1 MSRGFVSAD
10 QAARDRI
17 RDSLD
22 ETLFVEA
29 GAGTGKTTSLVDRM
43 LGLVSTGRATLDRI
57 AVITFTESAAAEL
70 RDRVRE
76 ALEKAV
82 DDSGRDDRA
91 SERCHQGIRDIDQ
104 ASIQTLHSFA
114 ADLLQARPLEAGLP
128 PGFQV
133 MDRIAA
139 DLDFEDEWKRWLDAT
154 LDDAATGQSFALA
167 ISLGMS
173 LVHMR
178 DIAVAFHGEYDRL
191 DGVSF
196 ESPAEAPATSVDALV
211 RAAPELDRLCQY
223 ARLGEDDPLV
233 GHVRGVLSSTRRLQE
248 VESPSPA
255 AFRLLVRA
263 GPIRTRSGNVS
274 NWENDADTGQN
285 ACTLIKESLEDL
297 DELVREELA
306 RARLAAL
313 APVLSALQTFIE
325 GYASKRKRQGV
336 AQFQDLLVWARDL
349 LRDDPEVR
357 DHFRERFA
365 YLLIDEVQ
373 DVDPL
378 QAEIALL
385 LSQRAEREAADRNG
399 DHPIQQ
405 TGLQRTGL
413 PVAPGRLFVVG
424 DPKQSIY
431 RFRRADISQ
440 VQLLQESMGPSPTR
454 LVQNFRTQKPV
465 IAWVNQLFGTWMDAS
480 PGQAEYVPLV
490 PRWEGVVDHPFAPR
504 AWHIGSATDEKN
516 VGPMREQEAEAVAHL
531 LTGIATADW
540 QVLDRQATADAKEER
555 YRPARY
561 SDVCILMPVRTA
573 IRTLELALEEGGV
586 PYRLEGASLIFE
598 TQEVRDLLNCLRAID
613 DPADQV
619 SLVAALRSPAFAC
632 SDEDLLEFAQGKGS
646 FDYLDPRISGTRRP
660 SDGPVANG
668 MSALLEYHQGRLWS
682 STAMLI
688 ERVIRERRL
697 IEAAMGRPRPRGLW
711 RRYQF
716 LVDQARAFVQA
727 GGGPLRAFLTWAD
740 RQISEGTR
748 VTEVPVPEG
757 DEDAVRVMT
766 VHAAKGLEFPIV
778 VLVGLNADRSR
789 SDNGPVIIDRQSG
802 AVEVGVGSK
811 ASPFQTPGYQALST
825 QEKGLAEQEF
835 VRLLYVAAT
844 RARDHLVVSMFRTAS
859 DTGSAAA
866 LIAGMME
873 GHDELWDPAPYG
885 DVSAPVQEAT
895 PSSVRALTDPS
906 PREPSLEPSMEGR
919 ERWMAERT
927 KLVADR
933 SRPASVAATTLAQV
947 AKIEA
952 VSDEP
957 WRRGRGGT
965 SLGRAVHAVLQTVD
979 LATGRGLDETATAQ
993 ATAEGIA
1000 HRADEVAR
1008 LARVALDSDVV
1019 RRAVA
1024 SGRFWREVPVAAPL
1038 GPGAID
1044 GFIDLLFQDHDHQGD
1059 GQLIVVDYKTDTL
1072 EVDET
1077 ADAAQRYRLQAGAY
1091 ALALMES
1098 TGHAV
1103 REVVFLFLQ
1112 PKREEALNDIAEL
1125 VSEARAAALRHL
1137 GEATE

>member
-29 GAGTGKTTSLVDRM
+29 GAGTGKTTSLVDRV

-57 AVITFTESAAAEL
+57 AVITFTDSAAAEL

-82 DDSGRDDRA
+82 DDPGHGDNERD
-91 SERCHQGIRDIDQ
+91 RCRQGISDIDQ

-139 DLDFEDEWKRWLDAT
+139 DLAFEDEWKRRLDAT

-173 LVHMR
+173 INQMR
-178 DIAVAFHGEYDRL
+178 GIALAFHREYDRL
-191 DGVSF
+191 EGVSF
-196 ESPAEAPATSVDALV
+196 QFPAEPPATSVTALV

-223 ARLGEDDPLV
+223 ARLGEDDRLV
-233 GHVRGVLSSTRRLQE
+233 GHVRAVLSSTRRLQE
-248 VESPSPA
+248 VETPSPSA
-255 AFRLLVRA
+255 YRLLVRA
-263 GPIRTRSGNVS
+263 GRIRTTSGNVS
-274 NWENDADTGQN
+274 DWEKDAATGRN
-285 ACTLIKESLEDL
+285 ACTLIKELLKDL

-306 RARLAAL
+306 QARLAAL
-313 APVLSALQTFIE
+313 GPVLSALQSFVE
-325 GYASKRKRQGV
+325 GYAVQRKRQGV

-349 LRDDPEVR
+349 LRDDLEVR

-385 LSQRAEREAADRNG
+385 LSEGAEREDAGREAERA
-399 DHPIQQ
+399 
-405 TGLQRTGL
+405 GLR
-413 PVAPGRLFVVG
+413 VAPGKLFVVG

-440 VQLLQESMGPSPTR
+440 VRLLQESMGPSPVR
-454 LVQNFRTQKPV
+454 LVQNFRSQKPV
-465 IAWVNQLFGTWMDAS
+465 IAWVNLLFSKWMETS
-480 PGQAEYVPLV
+480 PGQAEYVPLA
-490 PRWEGVVDHPFAPR
+490 PRWQGNTGHSYAPR
-504 AWHIGSATDEKN
+504 AWHIGSATDDKT
-516 VGPMREQEAEAVAHL
+516 VGPVREKEAEAIVHL
-531 LTGIATADW
+531 LAGIAADGW
-540 QVLDRQATADAKEER
+540 QVLDRKTTADAGEER

-573 IRTLELALEEGGV
+573 IRTLELALEDGGV

-598 TQEVRDLLNCLRAID
+598 TQEVRDLLNCLRSID

-632 SDEDLLEFAQGKGS
+632 SDEDLLEFVRQEGS
-646 FDYLDPRISGTRRP
+646 FDYLDPRVSDTRGP
-660 SDGPVANG
+660 FEGPVAEG
-668 MSALLEYHQGRLWS
+668 MRALLGYHKGRLWS

-697 IEAAMGRPRPRGLW
+697 IEAAMGRPRPRELW

-716 LVDQARAFVQA
+716 LVDQARAFAEA
-727 GGGPLRAFLTWAD
+727 GGGPLRAFLKWTD
-740 RQISEGTR
+740 RQMSERTM

-789 SDNGPVIIDRQSG
+789 SENGAVIVDRQSG

-811 ASPFQTPGYQALST
+811 ASSFRTPGYDALST
-825 QEKGLAEQEF
+825 LEKELAEQEF
-835 VRLLYVAAT
+835 VRLMYVAAT
-844 RARDHLVVSMFRTAS
+844 RARDHLVVSMFRTES
-859 DTGSAAA
+859 DATSAAA

-873 GHDELWDPAPYG
+873 GHEHVWDAAPYG
-885 DVSAPVQEAT
+885 DISAPAREAS
-895 PSSVRALTDPS
+895 PSSLEALITDPS
-906 PREPSLEPSMEGR
+906 MEAR
-919 ERWMAERT
+919 QIWLAERAS
-927 KLVADR
+927 LVADR
-933 SRPASVAATTLAQV
+933 SRPATVAATTLARV
-947 AKIEA
+947 AKDEA

-957 WRRGRGGT
+957 WRRGRACT

-1000 HRADEVAR
+1000 HRDAEVAR
-1008 LARVALDSDVV
+1008 LARVALDSVV
-1019 RRAVA
+1019 VKRAVA

-1038 GPGAID
+1038 GQGAIE
-1044 GFIDLLFQDHDHQGD
+1044 GFIDLLFEDD
-1059 GQLIVVDYKTDTL
+1059 GQLVVVDYKTDAL
-1072 EVDET
+1072 EVEET
-1077 ADAAQRYRLQAGAY
+1077 ADAAQRYWLQAGAY

-1098 TGHAV
+1098 TKRPV

-1112 PKREEALNDIAEL
+1112 PKREEALSDIDEL
-1125 VSEARAAALRHL
+1125 VSEARAAALQHL
-1137 GEATE
+1137 GEAAG

>member
-1 MSRGFVSAD
+1 MSRAFVSAD

-29 GAGTGKTTSLVDRM
+29 GAGTGKTTSLVDRV

-57 AVITFTESAAAEL
+57 AVITFTDSAAAEL

-76 ALEKAV
+76 ALEQAV
-82 DDSGRDDRA
+82 DDPAQGDLERD
-91 SERCHQGIRDIDQ
+91 RCRQGISDIDQ

-139 DLDFEDEWKRWLDAT
+139 DLDFEDEWQRWLDAT
-154 LDDAATGQSFALA
+154 LDDAASGRSFALA

-173 LVHMR
+173 VEQMR
-178 DIAVAFHGEYDRL
+178 QIALAFHREYDRL
-191 DGVSF
+191 QGVSF
-196 ESPAEAPATSVDALV
+196 QFPADAPATSVTALV
-211 RAAPELDRLCQY
+211 RAAPELERLCQY
-223 ARLGEDDPLV
+223 AGRGEDDRLV
-233 GHVRGVLSSTRRLQE
+233 GHVRAVLSSTRRLQE

-263 GPIRTRSGNVS
+263 GRISTRSGDMS
-274 NWENDADTGQN
+274 YWENDAATGRN
-285 ACTLIKESLEDL
+285 ACTLIKELLKDL
-297 DELVREELA
+297 DELVREDLA

-313 APVLSALQTFIE
+313 APVLSALQSFVE
-325 GYASKRKRQGV
+325 GYAVQRKRQGV

-349 LRDDPEVR
+349 LRDDLEVR
-357 DHFRERFA
+357 DHFRQRFA

-385 LSQRAEREAADRNG
+385 LSEGAEREDAGRKADPP
-399 DHPIQQ
+399 DQPA
-405 TGLQRTGL
+405 GLR
-413 PVAPGRLFVVG
+413 VAPGKLFVVG

-440 VQLLQESMGPSPTR
+440 VRLLQESMGPSPVR
-454 LVQNFRTQKPV
+454 LVQNFRSQKPV
-465 IAWVNQLFGTWMDAS
+465 IAWVNLLFSKWMEAS
-480 PGQAEYVPLV
+480 PGQAEYVPLA
-490 PRWEGVVDHPFAPR
+490 PRWEGATGHPYAPR
-504 AWHIGSATDEKN
+504 AWHIGSATDDKN
-516 VGPMREQEAEAVAHL
+516 VGPVREKEAEAIVRL
-531 LTGIATADW
+531 LASIAAAGW
-540 QVLDRQATADAKEER
+540 QVLDREATAEAGEER
-555 YRPARY
+555 YRPARF

-573 IRTLELALEEGGV
+573 IRTLELALEDGGV

-632 SDEDLLEFAQGKGS
+632 SDEDLLEFVRQKGS
-646 FDYLDPRISGTRRP
+646 FDYLDPRVSDTREP
-660 SDGPVANG
+660 AEGPVAEG
-668 MSALLEYHQGRLWS
+668 MRALLGYHKGRLWS

-697 IEAAMGRPRPRGLW
+697 IEAAMGRPRPRELW

-716 LVDQARAFVQA
+716 LVDQARAFAEA
-727 GGGPLRAFLTWAD
+727 GGGPLRAFLTWTD
-740 RQISEGTR
+740 RQMSERTM

-789 SDNGPVIIDRQSG
+789 SENGAVIVDRHSG

-811 ASPFQTPGYQALST
+811 ASSFRTPGYDALST
-825 QEKGLAEQEF
+825 LEKELAEQEF
-835 VRLLYVAAT
+835 VRLMYVAAT
-844 RARDHLVVSMFRTAS
+844 RARDHLVVSMFRTES
-859 DTGSAAA
+859 DAKSAAA
-866 LIAGMME
+866 LIAEMME
-873 GHDELWDPAPYG
+873 GHDHLWDPAPYG
-885 DVSAPVQEAT
+885 AISAPTRQAS
-895 PSSVRALTDPS
+895 PSSLKPLT
-906 PREPSLEPSMEGR
+906 EPSMEAR
-919 ERWMAERT
+919 ESWLDERD

-933 SRPASVAATTLAQV
+933 SRPATVAATTLARV
-947 AKIEA
+947 AKDEA

-979 LATGRGLDETATAQ
+979 LATGSGLDETATAQ

-1000 HRADEVAR
+1000 HRDAEVAR
-1008 LARVALDSDVV
+1008 LARVALDSVV
-1019 RRAVA
+1019 VKRAVA

-1038 GPGAID
+1038 GQGAIE
-1044 GFIDLLFQDHDHQGD
+1044 GFIDLLFEDD
-1059 GQLIVVDYKTDTL
+1059 GQLVVVDYKTDAL
-1072 EVDET
+1072 EIEET
-1077 ADAAQRYRLQAGAY
+1077 ADAARRYRLQAGAY

-1098 TGHAV
+1098 TKRPV
-1103 REVVFLFLQ
+1103 REVIFLFLQ
-1112 PKREEALNDIAEL
+1112 PKGEEALSDIDEL
-1125 VSEARAAALRHL
+1125 VSEARAAALLHL
-1137 GEATE
+1137 GEAAE